1 VDLPVA
7 RGFSTL
13 RVRHSA
19 CSYAYA
25 MTKEETPIKTDA
37 QLQHDVTEALNWEPS
52 LNPTHIDVA
61 IKDGVESHVTVT
73 P

>member
-1 VDLPVA
+1 
-7 RGFSTL
+7 
-13 RVRHSA
+13 
-19 CSYAYA
+19 